1 MIRITVTA
9 LVLIALVSC
18 SFNSLLAN
26 DSQNKA
32 TDKIVSDKDANG
44 PTVELS
50 YGKGEEKIN
59 STPNFMYFVPLISP
73 TLVDSQT
80 SKDNGQLST
89 VISRKVNIRGNN
101 FNIECEFQMWGK
113 GTYQN
118 TFDSR
123 QMIKRNMGKLDGK
136 KPLKHVLNYIKFD
149 GQGYGI
155 ISAEGQI
162 IDSKPVITKVVVD
175 FSSRKDKSPVTI
187 GLYSVNPVDGEYKYE
202 NNFGK
207 IVARINTLT
216 FVRTEETPMMALKVA
231 SIANNEASNGFW
243 GSLKGMIANFF
254 IDPISINP
262 KGNDTMLDFG
272 LALYEGQKSYTF
284 PIAENLK
291 KTPKLYSAKI
301 E

>member
-1 MIRITVTA
+1 MIRITAAA
-9 LVLIALVSC
+9 LALIVLVSC

-32 TDKIVSDKDANG
+32 SGKTVLAEDVNG

-80 SKDNGQLST
+80 SKDNGQLSK
-89 VISRKVNIRGNN
+89 VISRKVKIRGNN
-101 FNIECEFQMWGK
+101 FNIECEFQMWGR

-118 TFDSR
+118 TFDSL
-123 QMIKRNMGKLDGK
+123 QMIKRNTGKLKGQ
-136 KPLKHVLNYIKFD
+136 KPLKNVLNYIKFD

-162 IDSKPVITKVVVD
+162 IDSKPVVTKVVVD

-187 GLYSVNPVDGEYKYE
+187 GLYSVNPVNSEYKYE

-207 IVARINTLT
+207 IVARIDTLS
-216 FVRTEETPMMALKVA
+216 FERTEETPKLGIKVE
-231 SIANNEASNGFW
+231 SITDDDNGNGFW
-243 GSLKGMIANFF
+243 GSFKGMIANFF
-254 IDPISINP
+254 IEPISINP

-272 LALYEGQKSYTF
+272 LALYQGQKIYTF

-291 KTPKLYSAKI
+291 KATKLYSAKK
-301 E
+301 